1 MSDLNSFLNSLPID
15 QLAQRVGASPEETRR
30 ALNDL
35 LPSLLG
41 GMQANAQTESGAAS
55 LSSALDQH
63 VDGAKSVDDV
73 DPEDGA
79 KIAQHVFGDEQD
91 AVVAKVADH
100 SGSDKTLIQKLLP
113 VVAPLVLAWLASRFT
128 QKKEEEAQ
136 AQETP
141 TQETPAQDTQTQTTQ
156 SQKAPQQE
164 SQSGGGILGDL
175 LGDILG
181 GGNKNGSSGGG
192 IGDLLG
198 QLGGL
203 FGGGRK

>member
-55 LSSALDQH
+55 LSSALEQH

-79 KIAQHVFGDEQD
+79 KIAQHVFGEEQD

-128 QKKEEEAQ
+128 QKKKEEAQ

-141 TQETPAQDTQTQTTQ
+141 AKETQTQN
-156 SQKAPQQE
+156 APQQE
-164 SQSGGGILGDL
+164 SRSGGGILGDL

-181 GGNKNGSSGGG
+181 GGNKNASSGGG
-192 IGDLLG
+192 IGDILG

>member
-15 QLAQRVGASPEETRR
+15 QLAQRVGASPEETQR

-41 GMQANAQTESGAAS
+41 GMQANAQTEHGAAS

-79 KIAQHVFGDEQD
+79 KIAQHIFGDEQD

-128 QKKEEEAQ
+128 QKKKEEAQ
-136 AQETP
+136 APEMP
-141 TQETPAQDTQTQTTQ
+141 TQQ
-156 SQKAPQQE
+156 APQQE
-164 SQSGGGILGDL
+164 SQSNGGILGDL

-181 GGNKNGSSGGG
+181 GGNKNASSGGG
-192 IGDLLG
+192 IGDILG
-198 QLGGL
+198 ELGGL